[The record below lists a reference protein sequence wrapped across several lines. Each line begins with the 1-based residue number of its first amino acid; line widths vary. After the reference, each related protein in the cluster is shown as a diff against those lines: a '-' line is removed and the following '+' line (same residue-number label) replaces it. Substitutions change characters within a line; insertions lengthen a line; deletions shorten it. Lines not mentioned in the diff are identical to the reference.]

1 MSVVACVPALA
12 LVAAGCGSKSSSS
25 SSSSGAAASA
35 STTTSST
42 PNVGRLPTVKSALHA
57 GLTFG
62 AFHRWIYKLF
72 KAGKFS
78 GSILSN
84 KLTKVKA
91 PLAGLFAYHELKIAI
106 KDAQASPVLSKLKS
120 PVTALA
126 DKLKGVGSS
135 IKSGKPDTSSIDSA
149 NGDITSLSS
158 LAKQSGISISDQF
171 PSAAQVASGGSS

>member
-25 SSSSGAAASA
+25 SSSSSAAASA

-78 GSILSN
+78 GSIFRN
-84 KLTKVKA
+84 KL
-91 PLAGLFAYHELKIAI
+91 
-106 KDAQASPVLSKLKS
+106 DAQASPVLSKLKS

-149 NGDITSLSS
+149 NGDITSVSS